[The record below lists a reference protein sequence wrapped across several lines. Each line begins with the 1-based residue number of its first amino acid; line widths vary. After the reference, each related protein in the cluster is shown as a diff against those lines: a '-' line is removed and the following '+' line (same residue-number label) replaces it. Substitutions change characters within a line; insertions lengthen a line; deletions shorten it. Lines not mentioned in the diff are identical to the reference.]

1 MANWKNNLRNKRTNS
16 RSRRYKTQSFRAK
29 TPYRSGGFR
38 LKLPFV
44 APIFDKNTPTS
55 KKLSLLAKFAFVG
68 VLLATLAGFI
78 AIPLLSLTLPSPD
91 KIVRRDGFSTKI
103 LDRNGEVLYDIFV
116 DQRRTPVESI
126 DQIPEYLR
134 QATVAVED
142 RNFYKHQGFDPT
154 GYARAV
160 YNIIFRRKLQGGST
174 LTQQLVKNVLLTSE
188 RTLIR
193 KVKELVLTLQI
204 EQRYSKDDILLLY
217 LNEVPYGGTA
227 YGVEAA
233 SETYFGKSVKD
244 LNLVESAVLAGMPQ
258 SPSRYS
264 PYSSTPEAYI
274 GRATQVLRRMRED
287 GYINVDQ
294 ENEAKEMLPNVEF
307 QPRGASFKAPHFV
320 QYVQEILEE
329 RYGASAVEQ
338 GGMVVT
344 TSLDLSLQEAAQKI
358 VADEI
363 ENVEKLNIT
372 NGAAVV
378 IDPETSEVLA
388 MVGSKDYNAD
398 DYDGQ
403 VNVVT
408 RPRQPGSAIKP
419 ITYVTGLKEG
429 YTASHLFMDVPT
441 KFPGGIGQ
449 PDYEPVNYDGTYKG
463 PIQFRYALANSLNVP
478 AVKML
483 ALVGIRDALQTA
495 YDLGIAS
502 LEPTTETLNRVGLS
516 LTLGGGEVKLI
527 ELTGAYG
534 AFVNGGHR
542 VDPVSILKIEDHNG
556 NVLEENKPQK
566 GRSVLTEEQAF
577 IIADILSDN
586 AARSATFG
594 LNSLLNIPNRKV
606 AVKTGT
612 TNDLRDNWAVG
623 GNQQVVVG
631 VWVGNNDNSKMKSV
645 ASGVSGATPI
655 WRKII
660 LEAMDGKPNVSFEAP
675 DGVVKIPVDAMSGYR
690 AHDGFPSREEYFIKG
705 TEPGEDQVHVML
717 EVCKGQP
724 NKLASP
730 PDISRGNFD
739 LKEYFVFKVSDPTAA
754 SGAPNLWME
763 GINSWISGQSDERY
777 KPPTEYCDGGN
788 SAPINIDFIEPRDRQ
803 SDLNS
808 EVKLK
813 FVIDY
818 LNPIKE
824 AWIEVD
830 GIRARTFTSPPYEH
844 TLQLKSGPHKLRAA
858 AKDEKGNESERII
871 TIGVGAKWDSSPSP
885 TPSPTASPVINI

>member
-1 MANWKNNLRNKRTNS
+1 MPNWRNTL
-16 RSRRYKTQSFRAK
+16 RSRRRGLR
-29 TPYRSGGFR
+29 RSVSGYTTRKKVLPG
-38 LKLPFV
+38 LKL
-44 APIFDKNTPTS
+44 APPDN
-55 KKLSLLAKFAFVG
+55 KKIARIAKFGFIG
-68 VLLATLAGFI
+68 VLLATLAVFI

-103 LDRNGEVLYDIFV
+103 LDRNGAVLYDIFV

-126 DQIPEYLR
+126 DKIPDYLK
-134 QATVAVED
+134 QATIAIED

-188 RTLIR
+188 RTVVR

-227 YGVEAA
+227 YGVQAA
-233 SETYFGKSVKD
+233 SETYFGKSVSD
-244 LNLVESAVLAGMPQ
+244 LNLVESAILAGLPQ

-264 PYSSTPEAYI
+264 PYSSTPEAYA
-274 GRATQVLRRMRED
+274 GRAEQVLRRMRED
-287 GYINVDQ
+287 GYITTEQ
-294 ENEAKEMLPNVEF
+294 EEEARSMLRDVEF

-344 TSLDLSLQEAAQKI
+344 TSLDLTLQEKAQEI
-358 VADEI
+358 VAEEI
-363 ENVEKLNIT
+363 AKVESLNIT

-378 IDPETSEVLA
+378 IDPETAEVLA
-388 MVGSKDYNAD
+388 MVGSKNYNAE

-403 VNVVT
+403 VNVTT
-408 RPRQPGSAIKP
+408 RLRQPGSAIKP

-429 YTASHLFMDVPT
+429 YTASYMIMDVPT
-441 KFPGGIGQ
+441 VFPGGIGQ

-463 PIQFRYALANSLNVP
+463 PVQFRYALANSLNIP

-483 ALVGIRDALQTA
+483 ALVGIRDALETA
-495 YDLGIAS
+495 YDMGITS
-502 LEPTTETLNRVGLS
+502 LEPSAETLSRVGLS
-516 LTLGGGEVKLI
+516 LTLGGGEVRLI
-527 ELTGAYG
+527 ELTSAYG
-534 AFVNGGHR
+534 AFMNEGHR
-542 VDPVSILKIEDHNG
+542 VDPVAILKIEDHNG
-556 NVLEENKPQK
+556 NILEENKPQK
-566 GRSVLTEEQAF
+566 GRQVITPEQAF

-586 AARSATFG
+586 QARSAVFG
-594 LNSLLNIPNRKV
+594 LNSLLNIPNRQV

-623 GNQQVVVG
+623 GNANAVVG

-655 WRKII
+655 WRRIVLSA
-660 LEAMDGKPNVSFEAP
+660 LEGKPNTTFEPPEGIVKATVDSVSGLRVANN
-675 DGVVKIPVDAMSGYR
+675 
-690 AHDGFPSREEYFIKG
+690 FPSREEYFIKG
-705 TEPGEDQVHVML
+705 TEPGEDNIHVML

-724 NKLASP
+724 DRLATG
-730 PDISRGNFD
+730 PDIARGNYD
-739 LKEYFVFKVSDPTAA
+739 LKEFFVINVPDPTANA
-754 SGAPNLWME
+754 GGANRWME
-763 GINSWISGQSDERY
+763 AVNAWAQSQPDPHFR
-777 KPPTEYCDGGN
+777 PPTEYCSSSS

-803 SDLNS
+803 SDLGKELKVRFAIDHVNS
-808 EVKLK
+808 LKEVWL
-813 FVIDY
+813 
-818 LNPIKE
+818 E
-824 AWIEVD
+824 TD
-830 GIRARTFTSPPYEH
+830 GVRVRSFTSPPYEH
-844 TLQLKSGPHKLRAA
+844 TLNISQGVHKLRAV
-858 AKDEKGNESERII
+858 AKDSENNESERVI
-871 TIGVGAKWDSSPSP
+871 TIGVGTKWDATPVPTSTNSP
-885 TPSPTASPVINI
+885 TPE